1 MNLFFILSDVFFQKS
16 VFPAKTAVSSG
27 YRNTWVEIEG

>member
-27 YRNTWVEIEG
+27 YRNT